1 MGEIVKSDE
10 IFLEMDR
17 RDQQQIVAAATGEV
31 IGELMYKVKGKNA
44 ISWAGINHI
53 CFFMGD
59 IEVDPWIEWDRIVM
73 FGDRVYWSA
82 TVRARNTKYNLASLG
97 TAECPELQKIYD
109 LDEKKNRIPIP
120 GKPGEFKSHLEPDE
134 HCRRKSL
141 SKAQRNAKRAVIP
154 EALLKQWLT
163 YFQDKKTG
171 KKVDPPGQPKVVE
184 AEYKMEDEKKDK
196 KTEKKRTSKK
206 TEKKAEK
213 KTPEKP
219 EKKEMQLSLGTV
231 DVDTVAFNLKAAGI
245 SEDTVIALEQGDNV
259 IVDPTRELT
268 EEEIYKISGVL
279 EDVGAVFE
287 EKGYYEQ
294 QWKIKK
300 KA

>member
-17 RDQQQIVAAATGEV
+17 RDQQQIVAAATGAV

-59 IEVDPWIEWDRIVM
+59 IGIDDWVLWERIEM

-109 LDEKKNRIPIP
+109 RDDKGQQIPDPNR
-120 GKPGEFKSHLEPDE
+120 PGEFKSHLEPDE
-134 HCRRKSL
+134 HCRRKAL

-154 EALLKQWLT
+154 EALLKQWLK

-171 KKVDPPGQPKVVE
+171 KKVNPPGQPKYVDSTQ
-184 AEYKMEDEKKDK
+184 KPPDK
-196 KTEKKRTSKK
+196 KTDKEVDTKKKVATK
-206 TEKKAEK
+206 KKAEK

-219 EKKEMQLSLGTV
+219 KKETQLSLGRV
-231 DVDTVAFNLKAAGI
+231 DVDTVTLNLKATGF
-245 SEDTVIALEQGDNV
+245 EDLVWVTENRETVVVEPKRKLS
-259 IVDPTRELT
+259 

-279 EDVGAVFE
+279 EDVKGMFE
-287 EKGYYEQ
+287 ETGDYG
-294 QWKIKK
+294 QWNIPR